1 MGHPGLRGRGLCCS
15 AKHERE
21 DTTQAPKSVAEGRQR
36 VLAEVVL
43 SARGFGHSPHWSSDD
58 LATLLSPAALTA
70 AVLAPSAR
78 RRPDQE
84 ASRAEARALKQQ
96 LAARARA
103 PAGLLCLAGDSSRAT
118 GLPPSITGAQVSAA
132 QGIISP
138 RMAWPN
144 DEPEGIRVS
153 RATRAQGG
161 RGTHSP

>member
-96 LAARARA
+96 LAARAPERRGSYA
-103 PAGLLCLAGDSSRAT
+103 SPATAAARPDY
-118 GLPPSITGAQVSAA
+118 PPRSQEH
-132 QGIISP
+132 
-138 RMAWPN
+138 R
-144 DEPEGIRVS
+144 
-153 RATRAQGG
+153 
-161 RGTHSP
+161 